1 MESGARANEARHG
14 VHLDIAAYGDISS
27 LFWAHNPAPPAEHV
41 VCDVAFGETP
51 YSLVLGAFGGV
62 GYVLHLFCV
71 NVYPER
77 STATPLWTQKEFNS
91 FL

>member
-51 YSLVLGAFGGV
+51 YSLCLVLLEVLGTSFTCSVSTYIQSARQR
-62 GYVLHLFCV
+62 HLCGLR
-71 NVYPER
+71 R
-77 STATPLWTQKEFNS
+77 S
-91 FL
+91 